1 MVMTKRARFEAG
13 CPGAFFLDEHDLDDL
28 RLYLQDKKWL
38 TGEESLLSASKP
50 GEGNMN
56 YTLRVKTS
64 TRRMILK
71 QARPWVEKYDD
82 IAAPSER
89 AVVEGLFY
97 QLIEHIPALQA
108 RMPRLL
114 GFDSQSRLLLL
125 EDLGTGSDYTGLY
138 NGEILTSRELET
150 LINFLGTL
158 HASFLGSNRDGQL
171 NNQAMR
177 QLNHQHI
184 FQIPLEQKNGLDL
197 DLITLG
203 LSELAAELSNDND
216 YVNAVTDLGKLYLQN
231 GDALLHGDFFPGSWL
246 YSESGPRIID
256 PEFCFFGPPEFDFG
270 VLMGHLHLSNQPTEL
285 IDQFLRACSASCSN
299 LPKSTKLLQQ
309 FAGVEIMRR
318 LIGVAQLP
326 LSADLSRKQM
336 LLTQS
341 RRLVLS

>member
-1 MVMTKRARFEAG
+1 MVLTKRARFESC
-13 CPGAFFLDEHDLDDL
+13 CPGVFFLDEHDLDGL
-28 RLYLQDKKWL
+28 GLYLQDKKWL
-38 TGEESLLSASKP
+38 TGEEFLLSASKP

-97 QLIEHIPALQA
+97 RLIEHIPALQA

-114 GFDSQSRLLLL
+114 GFDSQSRLLML
-125 EDLGTGSDYTGLY
+125 EDIGTGSDYTGLY
-138 NGEILTSRELET
+138 AGETLTSQELET

-158 HASFLGSNRDGQL
+158 HASFLGSNRDGRFK
-171 NNQAMR
+171 NQAMR

-184 FQIPLEQKNGLDL
+184 FQIPLEQENGLDL
-197 DLITLG
+197 NMITPG
-203 LSELAAELSNDND
+203 LSELAGELSNDND
-216 YVNAVTDLGKLYLQN
+216 YVNAVTELGKLYLQS
-231 GDALLHGDFFPGSWL
+231 GDALVHGDFFPGSWL
-246 YSESGPRIID
+246 HSESGPRIID

-270 VLMGHLHLSNQPTEL
+270 VLIGHLHLSNQPTEL
-285 IDQFLRACSASCSN
+285 IDRALRAYSASCSN
-299 LPKSTKLLQQ
+299 LPKSTKLLRQ

-326 LSADLSRKQM
+326 LSADLGRKQM

-341 RRLVLS
+341 RRLVFS